1 MRSIPILASAFFAA
15 ALSMPTLALAAP
27 PTPAAAANSL
37 VVVSLDQA
45 RIVKLPERTQT
56 LIIGNPS
63 VADVTLLKANG
74 VMVVTGKGFGETN
87 LIALDANGE
96 PVAESIVRV
105 NGDSRNLVVQRGM
118 ERESYSCAPRC
129 QPAVALGDSGKYM
142 GDVATQIRAREGL
155 GKSK

>member
-1 MRSIPILASAFFAA
+1 MRPNPFLAVAFAA
-15 ALSMPTLALAAP
+15 AAFLAAP
-27 PTPAAAANSL
+27 VAAAPASSL
-37 VVVSLDQA
+37 VSVSLDQA
-45 RIVKLPERTQT
+45 RIVKVPERTQT

-63 VADVTLLKANG
+63 VADVTLLKNNG
-74 VMVVTGKGFGETN
+74 IMVVTGKGFGETN
-87 LIALDANGE
+87 LIALDSNGE

-105 NGDSRNLVVQRGM
+105 NGDSQNLVVQRGM

-142 GDVATQIRAREGL
+142 GDVASQIRAREGL

>member
-1 MRSIPILASAFFAA
+1 MRPTPFLAVAFAVAVFHAAPLAA
-15 ALSMPTLALAAP
+15 A
-27 PTPAAAANSL
+27 PASSL
-37 VVVSLDQA
+37 VTVSLDQA
-45 RIVKLPERTQT
+45 RIVKVPERTQT

-63 VADVTLLKANG
+63 VADVTLLKTNG
-74 VMVVTGKGFGETN
+74 IMVVTGKGFGETN

-105 NGDSRNLVVQRGM
+105 NGDSQNLVVQRGM

>member
-1 MRSIPILASAFFAA
+1 MYRIPFLAA
-15 ALSMPTLALAAP
+15 ALAAALALPAPLSAAP
-27 PTPAAAANSL
+27 AQPAASGNSL
-37 VVVSLDQA
+37 VVVHLDQA

-129 QPAVALGDSGKYM
+129 QPAVALRDSPKYM
-142 GDVATQIRAREGL
+142 GEVAGQIKAREGL